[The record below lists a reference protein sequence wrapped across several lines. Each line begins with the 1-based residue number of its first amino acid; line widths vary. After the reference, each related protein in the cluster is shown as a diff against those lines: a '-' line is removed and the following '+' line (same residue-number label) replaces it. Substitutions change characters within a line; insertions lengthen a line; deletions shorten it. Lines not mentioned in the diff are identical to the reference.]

1 MRYKLSNLAQVHL
14 QGIKTYTVENYSD
27 AQWQKYKTTLLNA
40 LQLLAESPDVGRS
53 CADIYPNG
61 YFFPV
66 GKHMAYF
73 TKEADFILI
82 VAILGQPQL
91 PQNHLK

>member
-1 MRYKLSNLAQVHL
+1 MRYKLSNLAQAHL
-14 QGIKTYTVENYSD
+14 QSIKTYTVEHYSD
-27 AQWQKYKTTLLNA
+27 AQWQKYKTTLLTA
-40 LQLLAESPDVGRS
+40 LQLLAENPDVGRS

-61 YFFPV
+61 YYFPV
-66 GKHMAYF
+66 GKHVAYF

>member
-1 MRYKLSNLAQVHL
+1 MRYKLSNLAQAHL
-14 QGIKTYTVENYSD
+14 QGIKTYTVE
-27 AQWQKYKTTLLNA
+27 TTLLNA

-61 YFFPV
+61 YYFPV

>member
-1 MRYKLSNLAQVHL
+1 MLADNPDL
-14 QGIKTYTVENYSD
+14 G
-27 AQWQKYKTTLLNA
+27 LN
-40 LQLLAESPDVGRS
+40 
-53 CADIYPNG
+53 CADIYPDG
-61 YFFPV
+61 YYFPV
-66 GKHMAYF
+66 GKHVAYF

>member
-1 MRYKLSNLAQVHL
+1 MRYKLSNLAQAHL

-27 AQWQKYKTTLLNA
+27 AQWQKYKTTLLTA
-40 LQLLAESPDVGRS
+40 LQMLADNPDLGRS
-53 CADIYPNG
+53 CGDIYANG
-61 YFFPV
+61 YYFPV
-66 GKHMAYF
+66 GKHVAYF

-82 VAILGQPQL
+82 VAILAQPQL

>member
-1 MRYKLSNLAQVHL
+1 MRYKLSNLAQAHL

-61 YFFPV
+61 YYFPV
-66 GKHMAYF
+66 GKHIAYF

-82 VAILGQPQL
+82 VAILSQPQL

>member
-1 MRYKLSNLAQVHL
+1 MHYKLSNLAQAHL

>member
-1 MRYKLSNLAQVHL
+1 MRYKLSNLAQAHL

-61 YFFPV
+61 YYFPV

-82 VAILGQPQL
+82 VAILVQPQL

>member
-1 MRYKLSNLAQVHL
+1 MRYKLSNLAQAHL

-61 YFFPV
+61 YYFPV

>member
-1 MRYKLSNLAQVHL
+1 
-14 QGIKTYTVENYSD
+14 
-27 AQWQKYKTTLLNA
+27 
-40 LQLLAESPDVGRS
+40 
-53 CADIYPNG
+53 
-61 YFFPV
+61 
-66 GKHMAYF
+66 MAYF

>member
-1 MRYKLSNLAQVHL
+1 MRYKLSNLAQAHL

-61 YFFPV
+61 YYFPV
-66 GKHMAYF
+66 GKHIAYF

>member
-1 MRYKLSNLAQVHL
+1 MHYKLSNLAQAHL

-61 YFFPV
+61 YYFPV